1 VIAVPS
7 QLQAMNSI
15 AARLATAAATGIAI
29 ALILASILQARENLR
44 GTEAG
49 DQLVGEVWTTQLM
62 AERLLSTL
70 KDAETGQRGY
80 LITGDPAY
88 LEPYYAAWARLDADL
103 GNLEATPLTDP
114 ETTRLIGRIKI
125 LARAKLEDLRNTVAL
140 GQSGQLEAAVAIVRT
155 NAGKALMDEIRAEV
169 AAIGVFAEAKIA
181 EARAR
186 RASALHWAE
195 VVGLGALA
203 SVLLGGVALTQRL
216 ARVHAATSLR
226 RLERFTR
233 AFGLTQGMMHGLDGR
248 ITFWGRG
255 AEWLYGYRQKDALDQ
270 ISYRLLDARLPAP
283 LSEIETAL
291 RRDGHWH
298 GELTYRR
305 RDGSDIHVASYWAL
319 HLGEAGEEDAVIEVG
334 NDITALKR
342 AEAALR
348 ENALRLR
355 LALDASA
362 LGIWHWHV
370 DGANVRLE
378 WDERCRALFFL
389 PPEAP
394 VDYAVWLGAVA
405 VEDRAMVTAKMA
417 RALNPADPDDQYLSE
432 YRARHSD
439 GTTTWLMA
447 TGRALFEPDQ
457 GAPSGRR
464 AVRILGTVRDVSR
477 TKQAE
482 QNQRQADALLRTI
495 VEAAPGLIY
504 AKDRDGRF
512 LVANKAAIDLFGGH
526 WATLQGRTDLEL
538 LRDRAQAEAVMAN
551 DLRIMELG
559 ESEAFEEIMGG
570 DGRVWFSTKA
580 PLRDENS
587 ALLGLVGLSVD
598 ITERKRDENRLRQM
612 VNELNHR
619 VKNTLATVQAI
630 ASQSLR
636 GTDPAVWQALEGR
649 LLALAAVHDVLTRES
664 WVGAGLHE
672 VVAGAL
678 APHGGIDDVRF
689 VVSGPPLILRP
700 SAVLSLVLGLH
711 ELTTNSVRY
720 GALSAATGRV
730 EIRWNIVRGTIPLLR
745 LTWTERGGPP
755 VVQTV
760 RPGFGTWLIKR
771 GMAQDLRGTVRLGFD
786 DPAGVVCSVE
796 APLTEVAASAS
807 VVPLPSLGRV

>member
-1 VIAVPS
+1 
-7 QLQAMNSI
+7 MNSI

-29 ALILASILQARENLR
+29 ALILASIWQARDNLR

-80 LITGDPAY
+80 LITGDPLY
-88 LEPYYAAWARLDADL
+88 LEPYDAARARMDADL
-103 GNLEATPLTDP
+103 NNLEATPLTDP
-114 ETTRLIGRIKI
+114 ETARLIGRIKV

-140 GQSGQLEAAVAIVRT
+140 GQSGQLDAAVAIVRN
-155 NAGKALMDEIRAEV
+155 NAGKALMDETRADV

-181 EARAR
+181 EAQAR
-186 RASALHWAE
+186 RASALHWAV

-216 ARVHAATSLR
+216 ARMHAATSLR

-255 AEWLYGYRQKDALDQ
+255 AEWLYGYRQEDALDR
-270 ISYRLLDARLPAP
+270 ISYHLLDARPPEP
-283 LSEIETAL
+283 LADIEAAL
-291 RRDGHWH
+291 RRDGHWN

-319 HLGEAGEEDAVIEVG
+319 HRGEAGEEDAIIEID
-334 NDITALKR
+334 NDITDLKR

-362 LGIWHWHV
+362 QGTWHWDV
-370 DGANVRLE
+370 TGTNVRLE
-378 WDERCRALFFL
+378 WDERCRALFGL
-389 PPEAP
+389 SPEAP

-405 VEDRAMVTAKMA
+405 AEDRAMVAAKMA
-417 RALNPADPDDQYLSE
+417 RALNPADPDDQYISE
-432 YRARHSD
+432 YRARHPD
-439 GTTTWLMA
+439 GTTIWLMA

-464 AVRILGTVRDVSR
+464 AVRILGTVRDVSH

-504 AKDRDGRF
+504 AKDRNGRF
-512 LVANKAAIDLFGGH
+512 LVANKAATDLFGGH
-526 WATLQGRTDLEL
+526 RATLQGRTDLEL

-551 DLRIMELG
+551 DHRIMELG
-559 ESEAFEEIMGG
+559 QSEAFEEMLGG
-570 DGRVWFSTKA
+570 EGRVWFSTKA
-580 PLRDENS
+580 PLRDDND

-598 ITERKRDENRLRQM
+598 ITERKRDEDRLRQM

-619 VKNTLATVQAI
+619 VKNTLATVLAI

-636 GTDPAVWQALEGR
+636 GTHPAVWQALEGR
-649 LLALAAVHDVLTRES
+649 LLALAVVHDALTREN

-678 APHGGIDDVRF
+678 APHGGIDDAHF
-689 VVSGPPLILRP
+689 LVSGPPLMLRP
-700 SAVLSLVLGLH
+700 GAVLSLVLGLH
-711 ELTTNSVRY
+711 ELATNALQY
-720 GALSAATGRV
+720 GALSAAAGRV
-730 EIRWNIVRGTIPLLR
+730 EIRWEVVRDTIPLLR

-755 VVQTV
+755 VVPAV
-760 RPGFGTWLIKR
+760 RPGFGMWLISR
-771 GMAQDLRGTVRLGFD
+771 GMAKDLRGTVRLGFD
-786 DPAGVVCSVE
+786 DPAGVVCSIE
-796 APLTEVAASAS
+796 APLSEVAASTA
-807 VVPLPSLGRV
+807 VMPFPSLGRV